1 MPKYYE
7 FMICGYICISHHTV
21 LLRLCMYMQV
31 TDE

>member
-7 FMICGYICISHHTV
+7 FMICGSHHTV